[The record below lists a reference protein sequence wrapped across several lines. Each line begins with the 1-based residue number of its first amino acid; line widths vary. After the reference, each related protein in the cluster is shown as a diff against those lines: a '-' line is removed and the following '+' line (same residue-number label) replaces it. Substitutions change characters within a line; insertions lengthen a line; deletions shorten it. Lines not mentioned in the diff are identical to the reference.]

1 MPKDDYNELLMKNI
15 TNDYKKSNVAV
26 VNKIDKKD
34 KELTEKLEIDN
45 RVYRLNCSEAFIT
58 IKDHK
63 DNFRNNTK
71 CRLINTAKSEVGK
84 ISKKILSRIIT
95 SLREKNEI

>member
-1 MPKDDYNELLMKNI
+1 MKNI

-45 RVYRLNCSEAFIT
+45 RVYRMNCSEAFIT

-71 CRLINTAKSEVGK
+71 CRLINTAKYRTLES
-84 ISKKILSRIIT
+84 STQLLNWMRRYRLMRLPARRT
-95 SLREKNEI
+95 NMLNH